1 MGIRVLSLLFVAG
14 LSACTSLEPVPE
26 YLSHDAYACMQR
38 YSPDNDPMQRASGE
52 AVPES
57 SFFRI
62 NQSRDALEYRLA
74 LTDSATES
82 LDIQYFLWRADD
94 TGSLLIRHVL
104 AAADRGVHVRMLIDD
119 LDSINWEPLA
129 RALNQHDKVEI
140 RVFNPFLKGRGG
152 WGQRGRELLI
162 DLDRMNHR
170 MHNKL
175 FKADRTAAIVGG
187 RNIGDEYF
195 GAGSKLDYRDYDVIA
210 IGPVVDELTESFD
223 VFWNSDWSYPL
234 DVFPSGGQEEIGLQG
249 LHAELERRIADSEL
263 IAREYR
269 FESTDW
275 PSLIADA
282 RAQLSSGQSR
292 AVYDCPP
299 GQGDQQF
306 PVQTAFTLNQIAQQT
321 RQEILVVSPYV
332 VPLQT
337 IKDYFREG
345 SAAGINITILTNSL
359 AAADHTYAFS
369 GYSKHRREMLEMGI
383 ELRELRPD
391 GPLWSEHKTGS
402 SDAAH
407 VSLHA
412 KLIIFDR
419 RWVYVGSLNF
429 DPRSVHWNT
438 ELGLL
443 IDSTTFAEQ
452 IYQDF
457 AGDLSPKNSWRVEL
471 RTLPQ
476 QDSGIEY
483 DVTKLFWVAGDEETD
498 REPSRGV
505 GQRISNWFFSL
516 FPLDEQL

>member
-1 MGIRVLSLLFVAG
+1 MGVRTFSLLLIAC
-14 LSACTSLEPVPE
+14 LSACTSLEPVPQS
-26 YLSHDAYACMQR
+26 LSHDAYACMQR
-38 YSPDNDPMQRASGE
+38 YSPDNDPMQKASGE
-52 AVPES
+52 AAPES

-140 RVFNPFLKGRGG
+140 RVFNPFLKSRGG

-195 GAGSKLDYRDYDVIA
+195 GAGSYLDYRDYDVIA

-223 VFWNSDWSYPL
+223 VFWDSDWSYPL
-234 DVFPSGGQEEIGLQG
+234 ESFPPGGK
-249 LHAELERRIADSEL
+249 AELSLKELYAELDRRVADSDL
-263 IAREYR
+263 IAREFR
-269 FESTDW
+269 FEGSDW

-282 RAQLSSGQSR
+282 RAQLSDGQSR

-299 GQGDQQF
+299 GHGEQQF
-306 PVQTAFTLNQIAQQT
+306 PVQTAFTLSKIAKQT
-321 RQEILVVSPYV
+321 QQEILIISPYV

-337 IKDYFREG
+337 IRDYFREA
-345 SAAGINITILTNSL
+345 SAAGTNITILTNSL

-369 GYSKHRREMLEMGI
+369 GYYKHRRELLEMGV
-383 ELRELRPD
+383 ELRELRPV
-391 GPLWSEHKTGS
+391 GPLWEEHKTDS
-402 SDAAH
+402 SAADH

-443 IDSTTFAEQ
+443 IDSKEFAEQ

-457 AGDLSPKNSWRVEL
+457 ALDLGPEGSWRVEL

-483 DVTKLFWVAGDEETD
+483 DVEKLYWVAGDEETD

-505 GQRISNWFFSL
+505 GQRLSNWFYSL